1 VLNSIPAA
9 APNIILQNT
18 LASKFH
24 LLLKMG
30 FKVIVSLNAFTH
42 VWCAEAG
49 IRGLSRR
56 VTQSAN
62 GVATHLHKVG
72 VGLTPKT

>member
-1 VLNSIPAA
+1 
-9 APNIILQNT
+9 
-18 LASKFH
+18 
-24 LLLKMG
+24 MG